1 MLIIFYQLYLYLYFF
16 LFLINLHTCIYC
28 RMKREMNGIKNSTI
42 ILLKSIKFIVFFKA
56 DKEEQRDS
64 IY

>member
-1 MLIIFYQLYLYLYFF
+1 
-16 LFLINLHTCIYC
+16 
-28 RMKREMNGIKNSTI
+28 MKREMNGIKNSTI